1 MSRSPSPATPR
12 PRTDENIFLFVPNL
26 IGYTRVILGA
36 AALTYMPTHP
46 KFCTVAYC
54 ISALLDAV
62 DGQAA
67 RALGQTSKFGAI
79 LDMVTDRC
87 TSAARRRTGE
97 SGGALAQTGE
107 RTGSDSLSVLSGP
120 DSCTTSCLLCFL
132 ASAYPDFAL
141 LFQFLISL
149 DFSSHYIHMYA
160 SLVSGSKSHKTV
172 TKEQSWILWSYYN
185 NSRTLFLFCAFNEL
199 FFVSLYVAH
208 TYKTPLL
215 SLQALPPFLLA
226 YLQTLPAPAI
236 KTIATITWPQ
246 LLAVVTFPVMA
257 GKQII
262 NGVQFWKAAKVL
274 VESDQE
280 ERWAANHKMQ

>member
-1 MSRSPSPATPR
+1 MSRTPSPAPQR
-12 PRTDENIFLFVPNL
+12 PRTNENVFLFVPNL

-87 TSAARRRTGE
+87 M
-97 SGGALAQTGE
+97 
-107 RTGSDSLSVLSGP
+107 
-120 DSCTTSCLLCFL
+120 TSCLLCFL
-132 ASAYPDFAL
+132 ASAYPKLAL
-141 LFQFLISL
+141 VFQFLISL

-160 SLVSGSKSHKTV
+160 SIASGNRSHKTV

-185 NSRTLFLFCAFNEL
+185 NSRTLFIFCAANEL
-199 FFVSLYVAH
+199 FFVALYILN
-208 TYKTPLL
+208 TYHTPLL
-215 SLQALPPFLLA
+215 NLRSLPPSFQ
-226 YLQTLPAPAI
+226 QTLRTMPPVVA
-236 KTIATITWPQ
+236 KWIATVSWPQ
-246 LLAVVTFPVMA
+246 LLAIATFPIMA

-262 NGVQFWKAAKVL
+262 NGVQFWKAAKL
-274 VESDQE
+274 LTESDQE
-280 ERWAANHKMQ
+280 DRWAAQHAKKQ

>member
-79 LDMVTDRC
+79 LDMVTDR
-87 TSAARRRTGE
+87 
-97 SGGALAQTGE
+97 
-107 RTGSDSLSVLSGP
+107 
-120 DSCTTSCLLCFL
+120 CTTSCLLCFL

-280 ERWAANHKMQ
+280 ERWAANHKKQ